1 MMERTPFDLD
11 PVLENSVD
19 IQELFNNS
27 TQVND
32 ETLEK
37 LILDIKS
44 NDIIQSVS
52 GNEAFTTLVNAAP
65 VTVQTQAVPD
75 QALIAQLSRYENL
88 EFVLNPDQ
96 VSSCL
101 QSVRETLH
109 STGSVSSDG
118 ELENSLSGS
127 NEDSDSSDQDIS
139 SFVTPPPSPMDV
151 DYTPRPRGRPGRKPT
166 AGGPVKKK
174 RQPEKGTREYFEKRA
189 RNNLA
194 IRKCREK
201 AKLKQV
207 EMENRLQYLESEN
220 MQLQGKLDNVSKQL
234 ELLKD
239 FVISN
244 GANLPENIA
253 KVAKSWPGVQHV
265 VAVARLTND

>member
-44 NDIIQSVS
+44 NDIVQSVS

-151 DYTPRPRGRPGRKPT
+151 DYTPRPGDDQVGNP
-166 AGGPVKKK
+166 
-174 RQPEKGTREYFEKRA
+174 Q
-189 RNNLA
+189 LA
-194 IRKCREK
+194 DR
-201 AKLKQV
+201 
-207 EMENRLQYLESEN
+207 
-220 MQLQGKLDNVSKQL
+220 
-234 ELLKD
+234 
-239 FVISN
+239 
-244 GANLPENIA
+244 
-253 KVAKSWPGVQHV
+253 
-265 VAVARLTND
+265 

>member
-1 MMERTPFDLD
+1 MMERNPFDLD

-19 IQELFNNS
+19 IQELFDNS

-44 NDIIQSVS
+44 NDIVQSVAS
-52 GNEAFTTLVNAAP
+52 SEDLTTLVNAAP
-65 VTVQTQAVPD
+65 VTVQAQPVPD
-75 QALIAQLSRYENL
+75 QSLIAQLSSFDNL
-88 EFVLNPDQ
+88 EFVLNPEQ

-109 STGSVSSDG
+109 STGSAGSDDLDHSS
-118 ELENSLSGS
+118 SGS
-127 NEDSDSSDQDIS
+127 YVDSEASDQDLS
-139 SFVTPPPSPMDV
+139 SLVTPPPSPMDV
-151 DYTPRPRGRPGRKPT
+151 EYVPRPRGRPGRKPS

-207 EMENRLQYLESEN
+207 EMEERMQYLESEN
-220 MQLQGKLDNVSKQL
+220 VQLKGKLDAMSKQL
-234 ELLKD
+234 ELLKN

-253 KVAKSWPGVQHV
+253 KVAKS
-265 VAVARLTND
+265 

>member
-1 MMERTPFDLD
+1 MLQTMMERNPFELD

-32 ETLEK
+32 EALEK

-44 NDIIQSVS
+44 NDIVQSVGGGS
-52 GNEAFTTLVNAAP
+52 EDFTTLVNATP
-65 VTVQTQAVPD
+65 VTVQAQPVSD
-75 QALIAQLSRYENL
+75 QSLIEQLSSFDNF
-88 EFVLNPDQ
+88 EFVLNTDP
-96 VSSCL
+96 VSNCL

-109 STGSVSSDG
+109 STGSTGSDDFDHSS
-118 ELENSLSGS
+118 SASCV
-127 NEDSDSSDQDIS
+127 DSDTSDQDLS

-151 DYTPRPRGRPGRKPT
+151 EYTPRPRGRPGRKPS

-207 EMENRLQYLESEN
+207 EMEDRMQYLESEN
-220 MQLQGKLDNVSKQL
+220 MQLKGKLDLMTKQL

-239 FVISN
+239 FVVSN
-244 GANLPENIA
+244 GCNLPEGIA
-253 KVAKSWPGVQHV
+253 KVAKS
-265 VAVARLTND
+265 

>member
-1 MMERTPFDLD
+1 MLQIMMERSPFDLD

-44 NDIIQSVS
+44 NDIVPSVS
-52 GNEAFTTLVNAAP
+52 GSDDLTTLVNAAP
-65 VTVQTQAVPD
+65 VSVQPQCIPD
-75 QALIAQLSRYENL
+75 QTLIAQLSRYDNL
-88 EFVLNPDQ
+88 EFVLNPEQ

-109 STGSVSSDG
+109 STGSSSSE
-118 ELENSLSGS
+118 ELEHSLSGS
-127 NEDSDSSDQDIS
+127 NDDSSDASDQDFS
-139 SFVTPPPSPMDV
+139 SLVTPPPSPMDV
-151 DYTPRPRGRPGRKPT
+151 EYTPRPRGRPGRKPS

-201 AKLKQV
+201 AKLKQN

-220 MQLQGKLDNVSKQL
+220 MQLKGKLDVMTKQL
-234 ELLKD
+234 DILKD

-244 GANLPENIA
+244 SANLPESIA
-253 KVAKSWPGVQHV
+253 KVAKS
-265 VAVARLTND
+265 